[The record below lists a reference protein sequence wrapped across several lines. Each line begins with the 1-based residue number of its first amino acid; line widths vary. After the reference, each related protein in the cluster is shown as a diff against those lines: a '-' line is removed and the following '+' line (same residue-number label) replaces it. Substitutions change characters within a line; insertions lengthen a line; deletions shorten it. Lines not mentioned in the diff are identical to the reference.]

1 MNSLADDLIAQIKAL
16 EIQVED
22 AISTRRAEF
31 GYRIEQGRLAFEEEV
46 VVQQRKLKSNL
57 AHYIFGIPPLFII
70 TLPFIY
76 SLIVPI
82 VLLDLFASLY
92 QAVCFPIYRIEKVS
106 RHAYIIM
113 DRHRLPYLNAIEK
126 LNCAYCSYGNGVLA
140 YVSEIASRTEQFWCP
155 IKHAQKCAGAH
166 RRYGDFIDFGDAQ
179 GYKQK
184 LESLRAR
191 LHAQSKSTSE
201 K

>member
-16 EIQVED
+16 EIRVED

-46 VVQQRKLKSNL
+46 AVQQRKLKSNL
-57 AHYIFGIPPLFII
+57 AQYVFGIPPLFIV

-76 SLIVPI
+76 SLIIPI

-92 QAVCFPIYRIEKVS
+92 QAVCFPIYGIEKVS
-106 RHAYIIM
+106 RHPYIVM
-113 DRHRLPYLNAIEK
+113 DRHRLPYLNAVEK

-140 YVSEIASRTEQFWCP
+140 YVGEIASRTEQFWCP
-155 IKHAQKCAGAH
+155 IKHAQRLAGAH
-166 RRYGDFIDFGDAQ
+166 RRYGDFIDFGDAE

-184 LESLRAR
+184 LESLRTR
-191 LHAQSKSTSE
+191 LHAQSKSASE